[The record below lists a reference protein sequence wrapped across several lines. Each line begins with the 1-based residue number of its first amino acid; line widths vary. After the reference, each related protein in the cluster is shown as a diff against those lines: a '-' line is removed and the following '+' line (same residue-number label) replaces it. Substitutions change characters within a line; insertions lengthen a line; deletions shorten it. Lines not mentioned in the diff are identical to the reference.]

1 MAQITLTFDSYE
13 ELVSFSRETVIQ
25 RGRYGIP
32 CSQQNRS
39 GR

>member
-13 ELVSFSRETVIQ
+13 ELVSFSETVIQ
-25 RGRYGIP
+25 RGRYGTP

>member
-13 ELVSFSRETVIQ
+13 ELVSFSEKLLSKE
-25 RGRYGIP
+25 GGYGNP